1 MSMIKEGSIV
11 VVKDWTDQEKEVK
24 VDSIGTKKG
33 FIVFDYDTKPDGT
46 SRWAYADQI
55 LKVVKY

>member
-46 SRWAYADQI
+46 SRWA
-55 LKVVKY
+55 